1 MFERRSRNRHER
13 VERDGLDAEL
23 LKGECHIEAIRPRL
37 PHADDAAGADTEP
50 LRLRHLD
57 RTDAVGVAVRRADLR
72 EVALG
77 GLDVVMIARH
87 ADLAQAAELAAREE
101 SVRGTQLDRERA
113 PHLLVGVE
121 RLLKLRT
128 RERTARGDD
137 GEAVCA
143 RILICLCV
151 RDDLLL
157 REKVVGVNARLVT
170 PRLRTVF
177 AVLAAAPAAP
187 VDNRAQIDVI
197 AAKMLLETVCPL
209 AELLDRRIHKDR
221 AIIRTADTIA
231 RDDLLRQ
238 FIYTIFAHK
247 KIPALS

>member
-23 LKGECHIEAIRPRL
+23 LKGECHIEAILPRL
-37 PHADDAAGADTEP
+37 PHADDAAGADAES
-50 LRLRHLD
+50 LCLRHLD
-57 RTDAVGVAVRRADLR
+57 RADAVGVAVRRADLR

-77 GLDVVMIARH
+77 SLDVVMIARH

-157 REKVVGVNARLVT
+157 REKVVGVNARFVT

-187 VDNRAQIDVI
+187 VDNCAQVDMI
-197 AAKMLLETVCPL
+197 AAELFLQAICPL
-209 AELLDRRIHKDR
+209 AQFLDRRVHKDG
-221 AIIRTADTIA
+221 AVVLAAHAVA
-231 RDDLLRQ
+231 RDNLSGELCN
-238 FIYTIFAHK
+238 TMFAHK
-247 KIPALS
+247 KIPAS